1 MEREA
6 SVWWYMQVD
15 DTEAVNFLVTSQVI
29 PLCLRIMET
38 DSELPKLV
46 CHAFFC
52 ICPVMAHHVNPIR
65 QHAYRMNAK

>member
-1 MEREA
+1 MEWEA

-29 PLCLRIMET
+29 PLCLRILET
-38 DSELPKLV
+38 GSELSKLV

-52 ICPVMAHHVNPIR
+52 ICPAMLTE
-65 QHAYRMNAK
+65 

>member
-29 PLCLRIMET
+29 SLCLRIMET
-38 DSELPKLV
+38 NSELPTYV
-46 CHAFFC
+46 MPSFC
-52 ICPVMAHHVNPIR
+52 ICPAMAHHVNPIR
-65 QHAYRMNAK
+65 QHAY

>member
-38 DSELPKLV
+38 GSELSKTV
-46 CHAFFC
+46 CHIIFC
-52 ICPVMAHHVNPIR
+52 MECHRLLPLLI
-65 QHAYRMNAK
+65 HAMSCYIS